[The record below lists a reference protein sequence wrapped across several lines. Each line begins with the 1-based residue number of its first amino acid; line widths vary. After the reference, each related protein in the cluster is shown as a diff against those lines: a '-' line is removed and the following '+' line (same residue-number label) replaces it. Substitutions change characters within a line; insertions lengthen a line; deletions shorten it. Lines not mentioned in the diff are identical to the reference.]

1 MGRLWRILKAALS
14 GFFANDALSRGAAIA
29 FYAAT
34 SLAPVLLIVVAIAGL
49 AFGQDGARA
58 AISDELGQLLGPAG
72 GDFIK
77 SILARSSDP
86 ASGTLATILGVLTVV
101 ITASGVFGEMHTAL
115 NATFKAKPI
124 DEPISA
130 LIRTRAAS
138 LGLVAALG
146 FMLVVS
152 LAASAG
158 LSALGLVFQ
167 GWFGG
172 KILLAILNSAVSL
185 SIFTVLFTAIYKV
198 LPDTAIPWREL
209 VLGAFV
215 TAVLFTVGKSLIGIY
230 LGRAAPS
237 SPYGAA
243 GALIV
248 LMFWTYYSAQI
259 FLFGAELTKAIADER
274 APADRQAREGT
285 IQPSMS
291 SLSNEN
297 DEAVTAM
304 TRSVEELRR
313 ESERNRAEL
322 AATVDRLRAQI
333 TDTAEDL
340 RYKVSPQGI
349 KSEVS
354 EFVSRKSQGWL
365 EALKQQAM
373 ENPMQ
378 TIAAGT
384 AVAVPA
390 LRLARSFPLP
400 LLMIG
405 AGLALTSKTVRA
417 RAAEAATPAME
428 KAREMAGEAAE
439 RVQSIGEDA
448 VNAASETSRRA
459 TDGASEAHAKAA
471 GMADDLKDRAARA
484 TDKVKAGVDAA
495 SETAKD
501 KIEQV
506 RSTMRDKATAA
517 PETTRQM
524 VRDNAALIAG
534 LGVAIG
540 AIIAASLP
548 DSKAEAV
555 AIGKASDSAKRAAGK
570 VAQSGFETAKDA
582 VLSAA
587 DAAAKSV
594 SQADLGQHASRMT
607 RDVSERLKE
616 AADDIVTA
624 AFNPSR
630 TEEKSS

>member
-1 MGRLWRILKAALS
+1 
-14 GFFANDALSRGAAIA
+14 
-29 FYAAT
+29 
-34 SLAPVLLIVVAIAGL
+34 
-49 AFGQDGARA
+49 
-58 AISDELGQLLGPAG
+58 
-72 GDFIK
+72 
-77 SILARSSDP
+77 
-86 ASGTLATILGVLTVV
+86 VLTVLV
-101 ITASGVFGEMHTAL
+101 TALGVFGEMHTAL

-124 DEPISA
+124 DEPIFS

-146 FMLVVS
+146 FMLAVSLVLLAALNTGVS
-152 LAASAG
+152 LA
-158 LSALGLVFQ
+158 
-167 GWFGG
+167 
-172 KILLAILNSAVSL
+172 
-185 SIFTVLFTAIYKV
+185 IFTLLFTAIYKV
-198 LPDTAIPWREL
+198 LPDTAIHRRDL

-237 SPYGAA
+237 SPCGAA

-274 APADRQAREGT
+274 APADRQAPGGT
-285 IQPSMS
+285 IRQSVS

-297 DEAVTAM
+297 DKAVTAM
-304 TRSVEELRR
+304 TRSVEELRE
-313 ESERNRAEL
+313 ESERSRAQL
-322 AATVDRLRAQI
+322 AATVDRLREQI
-333 TDTAEDL
+333 ADTAEDL

-354 EFVSRKSQGWL
+354 EFVSQKTQGWL
-365 EALKQQAM
+365 DTLKQQAM

-378 TIAAGT
+378 AIAAGT

-390 LRLARSFPLP
+390 LRLARGFPLP

-417 RAAEAATPAME
+417 RSAEAAAPVIERA
-428 KAREMAGEAAE
+428 KEMTGEAAE
-439 RVQSIGEDA
+439 TVQSFSQDAADA
-448 VNAASETSRRA
+448 VSATRRRA
-459 TDGASEAHAKAA
+459 ADVTSEAHASAA

-484 TDKVKAGVDAA
+484 TDKVRAGLDAA

-506 RSTMRDKATAA
+506 SSTVCDRATAA
-517 PETTRQM
+517 PETARQM
-524 VRDNAALIAG
+524 IRDNAALIAG

-548 DSKAEAV
+548 DTKAEAA
-555 AIGKASDSAKRAAGK
+555 AIGKASASAKRAAGK
-570 VAQSGFETAKDA
+570 AAQSGFETAKDA

-594 SQADLGQHASRMT
+594 SQADLGEHASRIT
-607 RDVSERLKE
+607 RDMSERLKE

-630 TEEKSS
+630 TEEKPS